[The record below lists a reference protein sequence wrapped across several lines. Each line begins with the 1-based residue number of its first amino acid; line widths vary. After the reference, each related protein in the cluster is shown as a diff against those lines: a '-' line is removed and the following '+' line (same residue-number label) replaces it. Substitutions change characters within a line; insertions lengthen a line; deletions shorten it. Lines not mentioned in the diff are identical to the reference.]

1 MTEPST
7 HEEKVVQMLRT
18 LVTWLTKTFEND
30 LGSIPYSDI
39 NFILIVQA
47 QSLVQLRATLEVE
60 SVASVLKQILEGLE
74 NDEDTTPTDILKP
87 N

>member
-30 LGSIPYSDI
+30 LGPIPYSDI

-47 QSLVQLRATLEVE
+47 RSLVQLNSTLEAE
-60 SVASVLKQILEGLE
+60 SVASVLKHILEGLE
-74 NDEDTTPTDILKP
+74 DDEDTTPTGILKP